1 MFLIFPALGGVIIIV
16 IKFFIISKININLY
30 YKILFIYIYNMSFNL
45 KNLNITC
52 SPMYN
57 SQNTKQFL
65 GYMCDNNKKLK
76 ERFQNS
82 SSELSS
88 EVSIV
93 SSMTPSMVPN
103 MEFSMLP
110 SMAPSMAPNME
121 FNMTPSMAPNMEFN
135 MAPSMA
141 PSMESNMT
149 PAMVLSI
156 APSSVNNNSSL
167 YFKCPEGWTQENEDD
182 DNGTCSF
189 NIFKKTETFQFGPKY
204 GGFPL
209 NRKTA
214 VQRHN
219 DIVKGSEDVSIWNI
233 RSQDLKSFDSNS
245 VINVPFDKLYKCPP
259 FWKQKNE
266 DTNNGSC
273 NFTINLPNL
282 PVKSDSFNFGPKYGG
297 FPVNRKTATQRYS
310 ELDSEIDET
319 NPWDNRVSTWDKSM
333 N

>member
-1 MFLIFPALGGVIIIV
+1 
-16 IKFFIISKININLY
+16 
-30 YKILFIYIYNMSFNL
+30 
-45 KNLNITC
+45 
-52 SPMYN
+52 
-57 SQNTKQFL
+57 
-65 GYMCDNNKKLK
+65 
-76 ERFQNS
+76 
-82 SSELSS
+82 
-88 EVSIV
+88 
-93 SSMTPSMVPN
+93 
-103 MEFSMLP
+103 
-110 SMAPSMAPNME
+110 MAPSMASNML
-121 FNMTPSMAPNMEFN
+121 
-135 MAPSMA
+135 

-167 YFKCPEGWTQENEDD
+167 YFKCPNGWTQENEDD
-182 DNGTCSF
+182 DNGSCSF

-204 GGFPL
+204 GGYPI
-209 NRKTA
+209 NRKAA

-219 DIVKGSEDVSIWNI
+219 ETVKGAEDLNIWNN

-245 VINVPFDKLYKCPP
+245 VMNVPFNKLYKCPP

-297 FPVNRKTATQRYS
+297 FPVNRITATQRYS
-310 ELDSEIDET
+310 EIDSESNET
-319 NPWDNRVSTWDKSM
+319 NHWDNRVSSWDKSM